1 MSRRLSVGYLMLL
14 CTLGVWGEEDAD
26 STQYE
31 NASLLSGAAT
41 EFDIVDKASRT
52 VERGFLGSVS
62 QPDTALNIG
71 EVEVY
76 GKRPL
81 ATSQTM
87 RGADLQALSTTSVAD
102 ALKYFSGVQ
111 IKDYGGLGGLKTINV
126 RSMGAQHVG
135 IYVDGI
141 RITNAQ
147 NGTVDLGKFSLSSME
162 SVSLYYANKLDNC
175 QSASEYAS
183 GATVYLQTR
192 RPTKDSVSVQLRR
205 ASFSTWTAKANVQF
219 SRRKNVGHRG
229 LSTFLNGWQGFV
241 DGEWTKSRGDYPFRY
256 HSEYEDTVG
265 RRANSDIRYGR
276 IEGALFKGGFSTH
289 LYYYDSERGCPGGI
303 VRRLSDKYV
312 NVGREW
318 DRDFFVQASYQQQF
332 LQHHRVKVNAKY
344 TNEYL
349 RYCTDYPE
357 NQNTARVDNHYR
369 QEDGYGALCYGYTP
383 WQWLSLSTSYDV
395 RYSKLRADL
404 KHFDNVFRLDQKEV
418 VAAQMNLKGVQAAA
432 SMLHQHYHDFTFTR
446 VGAADPLDR
455 WTPAVSAAYTLFGV
469 TLRAWY
475 KKIFRAPTLNDLYY
489 TQVGNRNLKPEYTK
503 QWNIGAEW
511 QISEKGIVKS
521 EKFPSGV
528 PSGEGMA
535 AANSSLY
542 THHFSLSLQADA
554 YQNKIEN
561 RIVCLPLKGTYT
573 WTMMNYGYT
582 FCRGLN
588 ATAKGRYGK
597 GPWSTSL
604 LTSLTW
610 QRDLNRT
617 DPDDEDTY
625 NKPICY
631 SPELSYTLTAVGTYS
646 PVPPLSPSKG
656 GWGRGGVYSLTV
668 SYIHVG
674 ERMWSYADPEDI
686 LTPYNNIDVKLSCT
700 LSPLTSHLSPL
711 TSLGLCLEVSDV
723 LDEQYEHIPR
733 YPMPGRNY
741 RLTLTVGI

>member
-1 MSRRLSVGYLMLL
+1 MVAQSSL
-14 CTLGVWGEEDAD
+14 D
-26 STQYE
+26 SLQ
-31 NASLLSGAAT
+31 
-41 EFDIVDKASRT
+41 
-52 VERGFLGSVS
+52 
-62 QPDTALNIG
+62 NIG

-76 GKRPL
+76 GKRPI
-81 ATSQTM
+81 ATSQTL
-87 RGADLQALSTTSVAD
+87 RGADLRALSTTSVAD

-111 IKDYGGLGGLKTINV
+111 IKDYGGLGGLKTVNV

-147 NGTVDLGKFSLSSME
+147 NGTVDLGKFSLSSLE
-162 SVSLYYANKLDNC
+162 TVSLYNANKLDNC

-183 GATVYLQTR
+183 GATVYLTTK
-192 RPTKDSVSVQLRR
+192 RPTKDSLSVQLRR
-205 ASFSTWTAKANVQF
+205 ASFSTYMAKTNAQF
-219 SRRKNVGHRG
+219 SRR
-229 LSTFLNGWQGFV
+229 GWKGFI
-241 DGEWTKSRGDYPFRY
+241 DGEWCDSRGDYPFRY
-256 HSEYEDTVG
+256 QSNYEDTVG

-303 VRRLSDKYV
+303 VRRLSDKYI

-318 DRDFFVQASYQQQF
+318 DRDFFVQASWQHEF
-332 LQHHRVKVNAKY
+332 LNHHRVKVNAKY

-357 NQNTARVDNHYR
+357 NQNTARVNNHYR

-383 WQWLSLSTSYDV
+383 WPWLSLSTSYDV

-418 VAAQMNLKGVQAAA
+418 VAAQMNYHGVQAAA
-432 SMLHQHYHDFTFTR
+432 SMVHQHYHDFTFTR

-455 WTPAVSAAYTLFGV
+455 WTPAVSAAYTLYGV
-469 TLRAWY
+469 TMRAWY
-475 KKIFRAPTLNDLYY
+475 KKIFRAPTLNDLNY

-503 QWNIGAEW
+503 QWNIGLEYHW
-511 QISEKGIVKS
+511 P
-521 EKFPSGV
+521 PSR
-528 PSGEGMA
+528 
-535 AANSSLY
+535 
-542 THHFSLSLQADA
+542 LSTSVQADV

-582 FCRGLN
+582 FCRGFN
-588 ATAKGRYGK
+588 ATAQGHYDQKD
-597 GPWSTSL
+597 WHFSL

-610 QRDLNRT
+610 QKDLNRT
-617 DPDDEDTY
+617 DPTDEDTY

-631 SPELSYTLTAVGTYS
+631 SPELSYTLT
-646 PVPPLSPSKG
+646 
-656 GWGRGGVYSLTV
+656 GVAAWKDLSLTV
-668 SYIHVG
+668 SYMHVG

-686 LTPYNNIDVKLSCT
+686 LEPYNNIDAKLSY
-700 LSPLTSHLSPL
+700 LMPSSLTSHLSPL
-711 TSLGLCLEVSDV
+711 TSLGLCLEVCDV

-741 RLTLTVGI
+741 KLTLTIGI

>member
-1 MSRRLSVGYLMLL
+1 MIQRLLYLTFCLVSCIQL
-14 CTLGVWGEEDAD
+14 CAQNEQTAAAD
-26 STQYE
+26 SLQH
-31 NASLLSGAAT
+31 L
-41 EFDIVDKASRT
+41 
-52 VERGFLGSVS
+52 
-62 QPDTALNIG
+62 G

-81 ATSQTM
+81 ATAQTLG
-87 RGADLQALSTTSVAD
+87 GADLQALSTTSVAD

-135 IYVDGI
+135 IYIDGI

-162 SVSLYYANKLDNC
+162 SVQLYNANKLDNC

-183 GATVYLQTR
+183 GATVYLRTR
-192 RPTKDSVSVQLRR
+192 RPTKDSVALQLRR
-205 ASFSTWTAKANVQF
+205 ASFSTFMVKGNAQF
-219 SRRKNVGHRG
+219 ARH
-229 LSTFLNGWQGFV
+229 GWSGFV
-241 DGEWTKSRGDYPFRY
+241 DGEWTDSRGDYPFRY
-256 HSEYEDTVG
+256 HSDYEDTVG

-318 DRDFFVQASYQQQF
+318 DRDFFVQASWQQQF
-332 LQHHRVKVNAKY
+332 MERHRVKVNAKY

-369 QEDGYGALCYGYTP
+369 QEDGYGALCYGFTP

-404 KHFDNVFRLDQKEV
+404 KHFDNVFRLDQKQV
-418 VAAQMNLKGVQAAA
+418 VAAQMNLHGVQMAA
-432 SMLHQHYHDFTFTR
+432 SLLHQHLHDFTFTH

-455 WTPAVSAAYTLFGV
+455 WTPALSAAYTLCGV

-511 QISEKGIVKS
+511 HQ
-521 EKFPSGV
+521 
-528 PSGEGMA
+528 
-535 AANSSLY
+535 
-542 THHFSLSLQADA
+542 TFSARRSTYSVDLQADV

-582 FCRGLN
+582 SCRGLN
-588 ATAKGRYGK
+588 ATAKGHYAQ
-597 GPWSTSL
+597 GPWTCSL

-617 DPDDEDTY
+617 DPDDADTY
-625 NKPICY
+625 DKPICY
-631 SPELSYTLTAVGTYS
+631 SPELSYTLTGIVGWRT
-646 PVPPLSPSKG
+646 LQ
-656 GWGRGGVYSLTV
+656 LTA
-668 SYIHVG
+668 SFMHVG

-686 LTPYNNIDVKLSCT
+686 LEPYNNVDMKLTYSLAP
-700 LSPLTSHLSPL
+700 LSRRLKPLTSA
-711 TSLGLCLEVSDV
+711 GLCLEVCDV
-723 LDEQYEHIPR
+723 LDKQYEHIPR

-741 RLTLTVGI
+741 RLTLTLGL